1 MKYIKLFMLMVAA
14 ILFTACSDEETYNTD
29 ATTAVEF
36 EKTTMTVKE
45 NEGMIKLPVKITGKR
60 NGMIRLTIKAEGV
73 DGSSEA
79 PSYVAAK
86 ESANGSEGDYSIT
99 TKTLVVKT
107 DTITSEVMNF
117 EMKVLDDKIINSD
130 RKVRFTLSVEGAKLG
145 AKNTLD
151 VKIENDERTVYDL
164 LAGDWVMSYSEVQ
177 FDKDNKPLMNEDGS
191 LVVKDYTA
199 DVTLSVIAD
208 DDSPLRGKQV
218 LAYTSKFYFVLAE
231 SEVPL
236 SWSFNY
242 SYDEAAKT
250 GQLNFNCTSKETIF
264 STQGYEFSWQ
274 VVKNDK
280 LADGEIKGK
289 FTVDE
294 NNVVSKEITFNPDDA
309 LYISASGSGR
319 PYVNL
324 KLQRK

>member
-45 NEGMIKLPVKITGKR
+45 NEGLIKLPVKITGKR

-117 EMKVLDDKIINSD
+117 EVKVLDDKIINSD

-177 FDKDNKPLMNEDGS
+177 FDKDDKPLMNEDGTP
-191 LVVKDYTA
+191 VVKDYTA

-208 DDSPLRGKQV
+208 DNSPLRGKQV
-218 LAYTSKFYFVLAE
+218 LAYTSKFYFALAK

-242 SYDEAAKT
+242 SYDEATKN

-264 STQGYEFSWQ
+264 STQGFEFSWQ

-294 NNVVSKEITFNPDDA
+294 NNVVSKEITFDPNAA
-309 LYISASGSGR
+309 LYISASGSGI

>member
-45 NEGMIKLPVKITGKR
+45 NEGLIKLPVKITGKR

-73 DGSSEA
+73 DGGSEA
-79 PSYVAAK
+79 AAK
-86 ESANGSEGDYSIT
+86 ESVNGSEGDYSIT

-107 DTITSEVMNF
+107 YTVTSEVMNF
-117 EMKVLDDKIINSD
+117 EMKVIDDKIINSD

-164 LAGDWVMSYSEVQ
+164 IAGDWVMSYSEVQ
-177 FDKDNKPLMNEDGS
+177 FDKEGNPLMNEDGTP
-191 LVVKDYTA
+191 VVKDYTA
-199 DVTLSVIAD
+199 DVTLSVISD

-218 LAYTSKFYFVLAE
+218 LAYTSKFYFALAE

-242 SYDEAAKT
+242 SYDEATKN

-274 VVKNDK
+274 VAKNDK

-294 NNVVSKEITFNPDDA
+294 NNVVSKEVTFNPNDA
-309 LYISASGSGR
+309 LYISASGSGI

>member
-1 MKYIKLFMLMVAA
+1 MVAA

-45 NEGMIKLPVKITGKR
+45 NEGLIKLPVKITGKR

-151 VKIENDERTVYDL
+151 VKIENDERTIYDL
-164 LAGDWVMSYSEVQ
+164 IAGDWLMSYSEVQ
-177 FDKDNKPLMNEDGS
+177 FDKEGKPLMNEDGT

-199 DVTLSVIAD
+199 DVTLSVISD

-218 LAYTSKFYFVLAE
+218 LAYTSKFNFALTG

-242 SYDEAAKT
+242 SYDEATKN
-250 GQLNFNCTSKETIF
+250 GQLNFNCTSTETVYSI
-264 STQGYEFSWQ
+264 QGYEFSWQ
-274 VVKNDK
+274 VVKNNK

-294 NNVVSKEITFNPDDA
+294 NNAVSKEITFNPNDV
-309 LYISASGSGR
+309 LYISASGMSI

>member
-14 ILFTACSDEETYNTD
+14 ILFTACSDDETYNTD

-45 NEGMIKLPVKITGKR
+45 NEGLIKLPVKITGKR

-73 DGSSEA
+73 DGGSEA
-79 PSYVAAK
+79 AAK
-86 ESANGSEGDYSIT
+86 ESVNGSEGDYSIT

-107 DTITSEVMNF
+107 DTVTSEVMNF

-151 VKIENDERTVYDL
+151 VKIENDERTIYDL
-164 LAGDWVMSYSEVQ
+164 IAGDWLMYYSEVQ
-177 FDKDNKPLMNEDGS
+177 FDKDGNPLMNEDGTP
-191 LVVKDYTA
+191 VVKDYTA

-218 LAYTSKFYFVLAE
+218 LAYTSKFNFALTG

-242 SYDEAAKT
+242 SYDEATKN
-250 GQLNFNCTSKETIF
+250 GQLNFNCTSTETVYSI
-264 STQGYEFSWQ
+264 QGLS
-274 VVKNDK
+274 
-280 LADGEIKGK
+280 LIH
-289 FTVDE
+289 
-294 NNVVSKEITFNPDDA
+294 I
-309 LYISASGSGR
+309 
-319 PYVNL
+319 
-324 KLQRK
+324 

>member
-73 DGSSEA
+73 DGGSEA
-79 PSYVAAK
+79 AAK
-86 ESANGSEGDYSIT
+86 ESVNGSEGDYSIT

-107 DTITSEVMNF
+107 DTVTSEVMNF

-151 VKIENDERTVYDL
+151 VKIENNERTIYDL
-164 LAGDWVMSYSEVQ
+164 IAGDWLMYYSEVQ
-177 FDKDNKPLMNEDGS
+177 FDKEGNPLMNEDGTP
-191 LVVKDYTA
+191 VVKDYTA

-208 DDSPLRGKQV
+208 DSPLRGKQV
-218 LAYTSKFYFVLAE
+218 LAYTSKFNFALTG

-242 SYDEAAKT
+242 SYDEATKN
-250 GQLNFNCTSKETIF
+250 GQLNFNCTSTETVYSI
-264 STQGYEFSWQ
+264 QGYEFSWQ
-274 VVKNDK
+274 VVKNNK

-294 NNVVSKEITFNPDDA
+294 NNAVSKEITFNPNDV
-309 LYISASGSGR
+309 LYISASGMFI

>member
-45 NEGMIKLPVKITGKR
+45 NEGLIKLPVKITGKR

-117 EMKVLDDKIINSD
+117 EIKVLDDKIMNSD

-177 FDKDNKPLMNEDGS
+177 FDKDDKPLMNEDGTP
-191 LVVKDYTA
+191 VVKDYTA

-218 LAYTSKFYFVLAE
+218 LAYTSKFYLALAK

-242 SYDEAAKT
+242 SYDEATKN

-264 STQGYEFSWQ
+264 STQGFEFSWQ

-294 NNVVSKEITFNPDDA
+294 NNVVSKEITFDPNAA
-309 LYISASGSGR
+309 LYISASGSGI

>member
-1 MKYIKLFMLMVAA
+1 M
-14 ILFTACSDEETYNTD
+14 
-29 ATTAVEF
+29 
-36 EKTTMTVKE
+36 
-45 NEGMIKLPVKITGKR
+45 
-60 NGMIRLTIKAEGV
+60 
-73 DGSSEA
+73 
-79 PSYVAAK
+79 
-86 ESANGSEGDYSIT
+86 
-99 TKTLVVKT
+99 
-107 DTITSEVMNF
+107 
-117 EMKVLDDKIINSD
+117 
-130 RKVRFTLSVEGAKLG
+130 
-145 AKNTLD
+145 
-151 VKIENDERTVYDL
+151 
-164 LAGDWVMSYSEVQ
+164 
-177 FDKDNKPLMNEDGS
+177 
-191 LVVKDYTA
+191 
-199 DVTLSVIAD
+199 SVIAD

>member
-45 NEGMIKLPVKITGKR
+45 NEGLIKLPVKITGKR

-151 VKIENDERTVYDL
+151 VKIENDERTIYDL
-164 LAGDWVMSYSEVQ
+164 LAGDWLMSYSEVQ
-177 FDKDNKPLMNEDGS
+177 FDKEGKPLMNEDGTP
-191 LVVKDYTA
+191 VVKDYTA

-208 DDSPLRGKQV
+208 DNSPLRGKQV
-218 LAYTSKFYFVLAE
+218 LAYTSKFYLALAN

-242 SYDEAAKT
+242 SYDEATKN

-264 STQGYEFSWQ
+264 STQGFEFSWQ

-294 NNVVSKEITFNPDDA
+294 NNVVSKEITFDPNAA
-309 LYISASGSGR
+309 LYISASGSGI

>member
-14 ILFTACSDEETYNTD
+14 ILFTACSDDETYNTD

-45 NEGMIKLPVKITGKR
+45 NEGLIKLPVKITGKR

-73 DGSSEA
+73 DGSSES

-107 DTITSEVMNF
+107 DTVTSEVMNF
-117 EMKVLDDKIINSD
+117 EMKVLDDKIMNSD

-151 VKIENDERTVYDL
+151 VKIENDERTLYDL

-177 FDKDNKPLMNEDGS
+177 FDKEGNPLMNEDGTP
-191 LVVKDYTA
+191 VVKDYTS
-199 DVTLSVIAD
+199 DVTLSVITD

-218 LAYTSKFYFVLAE
+218 LAYASKFYFSLAE
-231 SEVPL
+231 GEVPL

-242 SYDEAAKT
+242 SYDEATKN
-250 GQLNFNCTSKETIF
+250 GQLNFNCTSEETIF
-264 STQGYEFSWQ
+264 STQGYKFSWQ
-274 VVKNDK
+274 VVKNK
-280 LADGEIKGK
+280 NLADGEIKGK

-309 LYISASGSGR
+309 LYISSSGQGI

>member
-14 ILFTACSDEETYNTD
+14 ILFTACSDDETYNTD

-45 NEGMIKLPVKITGKR
+45 NEGLIKLPVKITGKR

-117 EMKVLDDKIINSD
+117 EMKVLDDKIMNSD

-151 VKIENDERTVYDL
+151 VKIENDERTLYDL

-177 FDKDNKPLMNEDGS
+177 FDKEDNPLMNEDGTP
-191 LVVKDYTA
+191 VVKDYTA
-199 DVTLSVIAD
+199 DVTLSVITD

-218 LAYTSKFYFVLAE
+218 LAYASKFYFSLAE

-242 SYDEAAKT
+242 SYDEATKN
-250 GQLNFNCTSKETIF
+250 GQLNFNCTSEETIF
-264 STQGYEFSWQ
+264 STQGYKFSWQ
-274 VVKNDK
+274 VVKNKK

-309 LYISASGSGR
+309 LYISSSGQGI

>member
-45 NEGMIKLPVKITGKR
+45 SEGLIQLPVKITGKR

-117 EMKVLDDKIINSD
+117 EMKVLDDKIMNSD

-191 LVVKDYTA
+191 LVVKDYTS

-218 LAYTSKFYFVLAE
+218 LAYASKFYFVLAE

>member
-1 MKYIKLFMLMVAA
+1 MVAA

-45 NEGMIKLPVKITGKR
+45 NEGLIKLPVKITGKR

-107 DTITSEVMNF
+107 DTVTSEVMNF
-117 EMKVLDDKIINSD
+117 EMKVLDDKIMNSD

-164 LAGDWVMSYSEVQ
+164 LAGDWVMSYSEMQ
-177 FDKDNKPLMNEDGS
+177 FDKDDKPLMNEDGTP
-191 LVVKDYTA
+191 VVKDYTA

-208 DDSPLRGKQV
+208 DNSPLRGKQV
-218 LAYTSKFYFVLAE
+218 LAYTSKFYFSLAE

-242 SYDEAAKT
+242 SYDEAAKK

-264 STQGYEFSWQ
+264 STPRYKFSWQ
-274 VVKNDK
+274 VVKNNK

-294 NNVVSKEITFNPDDA
+294 NNAVSKEITFDPNAA
-309 LYISASGSGR
+309 LYISASGSGI

>member
-45 NEGMIKLPVKITGKR
+45 NEGLIKLPVKITGKR

-86 ESANGSEGDYSIT
+86 ESANGSKVDYSIT

-107 DTITSEVMNF
+107 DTVTSEVMNF

-151 VKIENDERTVYDL
+151 VKIENDERTIYDL
-164 LAGDWVMSYSEVQ
+164 IAGDWLMYYSEVQ
-177 FDKDNKPLMNEDGS
+177 FDKEGNPLMNEDGTP
-191 LVVKDYTA
+191 VVKDYTA

-218 LAYTSKFYFVLAE
+218 LAYTSKFNFALTG

-242 SYDEAAKT
+242 SYDEATKN
-250 GQLNFNCTSKETIF
+250 GQLNFNCTSTETVYSI
-264 STQGYEFSWQ
+264 QGYEFSWQ
-274 VVKNDK
+274 VVKNNK

-294 NNVVSKEITFNPDDA
+294 NNAVSKEITFNPNDV
-309 LYISASGSGR
+309 LYISASGMSI

>member
-45 NEGMIKLPVKITGKR
+45 SEGLIKLPVKITGKR

-117 EMKVLDDKIINSD
+117 EMKVLDDKIMNSD

-191 LVVKDYTA
+191 LVVKDYTS

-250 GQLNFNCTSKETIF
+250 GQINFNCTSKETIF

>member
-60 NGMIRLTIKAEGV
+60 NGMIRLTITAEGV
-73 DGSSEA
+73 DGSSET
-79 PSYVAAK
+79 PSYAAAK
-86 ESANGSEGDYSIT
+86 ESVNGSEGDYSIT
-99 TKTLVVKT
+99 TKTLVVKA
-107 DTITSEVMNF
+107 DTLTSEVMNF
-117 EMKVLDDKIINSD
+117 EMKVIDDNIMNSD

-151 VKIENDERTVYDL
+151 VKIENDERTIYDL
-164 LAGDWVMSYSEVQ
+164 IAGDWLMSYSEVQ
-177 FDKDNKPLMNEDGS
+177 FDKEGNPLMNEDGTP
-191 LVVKDYTA
+191 VVKDYTA

-218 LAYTSKFYFVLAE
+218 LAYTSKFNFALTG

-242 SYDEAAKT
+242 SYDEATKN
-250 GQLNFNCTSKETIF
+250 GQLNFNCTSTETVYSI
-264 STQGYEFSWQ
+264 QGYEFSWQ
-274 VVKNDK
+274 VVKNNK

-294 NNVVSKEITFNPDDA
+294 NNAVSKEITFNPNDV
-309 LYISASGSGR
+309 LYISASGMSI